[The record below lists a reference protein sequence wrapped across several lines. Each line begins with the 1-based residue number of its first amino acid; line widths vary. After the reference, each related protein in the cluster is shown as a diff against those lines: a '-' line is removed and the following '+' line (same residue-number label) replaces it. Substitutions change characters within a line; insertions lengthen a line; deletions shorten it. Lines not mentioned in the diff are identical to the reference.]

1 MLNKLYAVSP
11 DTPAP
16 APSDPAPSTPKSSKR
31 FRKKPLIVMAAVV
44 AVAIILIAL
53 VATPG
58 VSAIPLNVEFV
69 VGEKMVY
76 TTDMSLSMNLGN
88 SSLFNIGSVSS
99 SNSLSISGKK
109 TVEVLDFDG
118 QLYTLNS
125 TSTLQSN
132 GNSASFSVIEKMNKT
147 GYTTSIINL
156 GSASM
161 ELTSENSFTNYEYL
175 TQLLNQPQVKV
186 GDSITIP
193 YPLPSNLSS
202 NIQVSGDLVLTF
214 KGFQDLTVPAG
225 TFKVFEVD
233 LTSRNLSMTVQI
245 PSNSENGTFSIMP
258 SSMTMGIDLNYKMY
272 FEYNTMREIQSDMQA
287 TLSLQTSIINYSMT
301 LGMDMTLN
309 QDIKPS

>member
-1 MLNKLYAVSP
+1 MFSKFNAVSP
-11 DTPAP
+11 DTPNP
-16 APSDPAPSTPKSSKR
+16 PDPAPSTLKTSKR
-31 FRKKPLIVMAAVV
+31 FGKKPLLVLAAVI

-53 VATPG
+53 LATPG
-58 VSAIPLNVEFV
+58 VSAIPLNVDFV

-99 SNSLSISGKK
+99 NNSLSISGKK
-109 TVEVLDFDG
+109 TVEVMDFDG

-132 GNSASFSVIEKMNKT
+132 GHSASFSVIEKMNKT
-147 GYTTSIINL
+147 GYTTAILNL

-175 TQLLNQPQVKV
+175 TQLLSQPQVKV
-186 GDSITIP
+186 GDSITNP
-193 YPLPSNLSS
+193 YPLPKDLSS
-202 NIQVSGDLVLTF
+202 TIQVSGDLVLTF
-214 KGFQDLTVPAG
+214 KGFQDLTVAAG

-233 LTSRNLSMTVQI
+233 LTSRNLAMTVEI
-245 PSNSENGTFSIMP
+245 PSNSENSTFSIMP

-272 FEYNTMREIQSDMQA
+272 FEYNTMRQIQSEMQA
-287 TLSLQTSIINYSMT
+287 TLSLQTSLINYSMT
-301 LGMDMTLN
+301 LGMDMTLD

>member
-1 MLNKLYAVSP
+1 MFSKLNAVSS
-11 DTPAP
+11 DTPNP
-16 APSDPAPSTPKSSKR
+16 QDPAPLASKSSKR
-31 FRKKPLIVMAAVV
+31 FGKKPFIVLAVVV

-58 VSAIPLNVEFV
+58 VSAIPLNVDFV

-99 SNSLSISGKK
+99 NNSLSISGKK
-109 TVEVLDFDG
+109 TVEVMGFDG

-125 TSTLQSN
+125 TSTMESS
-132 GNSASFSVIEKMNKT
+132 GKSVSYSVIEKMNKT
-147 GYTTSIINL
+147 GYTTAIINL

-161 ELTSENSFTNYEYL
+161 EMSSGSGLANYECL
-175 TQLLNQPQVKV
+175 TQLLSQPQVKV
-186 GDSITIP
+186 GDSVIVP
-193 YPLPSNLSS
+193 YPALSSNLSS
-202 NIQVSGDLVLTF
+202 NVQVSGDLVLTF

-233 LTSRNLSMTVQI
+233 LTSRNLSLTVQI
-245 PSNSENGTFSIMP
+245 PSNSQNGTFSIMP

-272 FEYNTMREIQSDMQA
+272 FEYNTMREIQSEMQA

-301 LGMDMTLN
+301 LGMDMILN